1 MHITP
6 QCEEILTNNTYA
18 IIYLCDNIIPSLKG
32 ITSIKT
38 ATKQAIGYIRVSST
52 QQAQEGVSLE
62 AQQARIEQWC
72 EANGYELVHVFKD
85 EGISGKRMDTRQ
97 GLQDALASIKKGNA
111 FVFYSMSRVARST
124 KNMIEIGD
132 MVAKKRGD
140 MVSLTE
146 NIDTTTATGKM
157 IFRLLSNLAEFER
170 ELVGERTA
178 TVLQNKKSNGQ
189 VYTHKTPYGFI
200 RVNDRLEQVKQEVQ
214 VVMAIQQARAKG
226 QTLQSIADGLNS
238 RGIPTK
244 TNKQWQP
251 ATIHL
256 LLQRSVL
263 VAVP

>member
-1 MHITP
+1 M
-6 QCEEILTNNTYA
+6 
-18 IIYLCDNIIPSLKG
+18 
-32 ITSIKT
+32 KT
-38 ATKQAIGYIRVSST
+38 ATKQAFGYIRVSSA

-62 AQQARIEQWC
+62 AQQAKIEQWC
-72 EANGYELVHVFKD
+72 SANGYELVNVFKD
-85 EGISGKRMDTRQ
+85 EGISGKRMDTRP
-97 GLQDALASIKKGNA
+97 GLQDALASVKKGNA

-132 MVAKKRGD
+132 MVAKKKGD

-178 TVLQNKKSNGQ
+178 NVLQNKKANGQ
-189 VYTHKTPYGFI
+189 VYTNQTPYGFKA
-200 RVNDRLEQVKQEVQ
+200 VDGRLEQVKQEVK
-214 VVMAIQQARAKG
+214 VVAEIQQARARG

-256 LLQRSVL
+256 LLQRTAL
-263 VAVP
+263 ATQQ